1 MHIEEFELEK
11 FIHWSWS
18 LPIYI
23 IAKRWWNARNHG
35 RKWESID
42 EQTTEIK
49 PASPTFNLIPQFK
62 KLDIWRYQRM
72 KLLQFGHQHYSY
84 G

>member
-1 MHIEEFELEK
+1 MYIEEFELEK
-11 FIHWSWS
+11 FKLAHFTLWPNVGETRGTMVGSE
-18 LPIYI
+18 
-23 IAKRWWNARNHG
+23 
-35 RKWESID
+35 ESID

-49 PASPTFNLIPQFK
+49 PASPTFILIHQFK